1 MAKARTEETKR
12 MIHEHIPE
20 GATITLQKL
29 WDQAGGNM
37 DAFFGA
43 LQSLAARGEI
53 TASGPRD
60 GDPEQI
66 LLSRGPGE
74 ETETAV
80 SNKEKSEAA
89 KLIAAGIPQLR
100 ASNMERAGRMAR
112 DILKDGIPRTKEQ
125 LGSIMELPAGW
136 PGGLPDV
143 LRLPDGSYTLR
154 DTAAGTAELARR
166 AGESHARTEEVRRHR
181 RLLDELLQEQETVS
195 DEEIERH
202 LGVKLLPE
210 AAAHL
215 MRLPDGRYT
224 HPDSDAAWEEVGRY
238 LSRSE
243 PVQRKDFMRMFKRH
257 RELVAHIKMG
267 REEPPFVI
275 LPDGRITVETR
286 HEGREELRRREILA
300 YVHYT
305 LKERMGG
312 RSFFTLE
319 DFAPRERVLA
329 KQEALQAGCVEL
341 KLNRRDMFAAP
352 IKTTPDR
359 IARELKEITGLDL
372 PSRGGPTV
380 PAAYLMENSLS
391 AREAARLL
399 GVRPGEIGNLYDQG
413 FLQGFRMEGAGRY
426 WRFSV
431 DALRSSP
438 NTERLLKRAERVKLS
453 DAGRILGLTQEQ
465 VRRLV
470 KEGYLRNAGR
480 TGPEA
485 GQLRRGDVEDLLK
498 DLPDIKAAWEEAPGA
513 GADRPVRRRK
523 RRPRRREQE
532 VLISPGPIVLDKY
545 QEKSIAALL
554 AGHSVLVA
562 APTGTGKT
570 LVAEKLVERIL
581 AQDREVIYTSPLKA
595 LSNQKFRDF
604 AKLYGHHRVGLI
616 TGDISINERA
626 QLLVMTTEIF
636 RNWCFSNPDWMENIS
651 HVIFDEVHYLDDVER
666 GTAWEESI
674 IFAPPH
680 IRILGLSA
688 TVPNIHDLA
697 GWMEEVRGEKVV
709 VVEEYRRAVPLVINW
724 LTPDHEVLD
733 EDEARDEIEALRL
746 AGNRRQYTG

>member
-1 MAKARTEETKR
+1 MAKGKTEAVKR
-12 MIHEHIPE
+12 MIHAHIPA
-20 GATITLQKL
+20 GATITLQGL
-29 WDQAGGNM
+29 WDQIGGNM
-37 DAFFGA
+37 NVFCGA

-53 TASGPRD
+53 TASGPGN

-66 LLSRGPGE
+66 LLSLGQGE
-74 ETETAV
+74 DPEAV
-80 SNKEKSEAA
+80 
-89 KLIAAGIPQLR
+89 KLIAAGIPQLK
-100 ASNMERAGRMAR
+100 ASNMEQSGRLAR

-125 LGSIMELPAGW
+125 LASIMELPEGW

-143 LRLPDGSYTLR
+143 LKLSDGAYTLR
-154 DTAAGTAELARR
+154 DTAAGTVELNRLS
-166 AGESHARTEEVRRHR
+166 GESQAGAEEVRRQR
-181 RLLDELLQEQETVS
+181 RLLDELLQEQETVAH
-195 DEEIERH
+195 EEIERR
-202 LGVKLLPE
+202 LGAKLLPE

-215 MRLPDGRYT
+215 MRLPGGHYT
-224 HPDSDAAWEEVGRY
+224 HPDSEAAWEEVGRY
-238 LSRSE
+238 LARSE
-243 PVQRKDFMRMFKRH
+243 PVQRNDFMRMFKRH
-257 RELVAHIKMG
+257 RELVEHIKKG
-267 REEPPFVI
+267 WEEPPFVL
-275 LPDGRITVETR
+275 LPDGRITVET
-286 HEGREELRRREILA
+286 HPEGREELRRREILA

-352 IKTTPDR
+352 IKTTPER
-359 IARELKEITGLDL
+359 IAKELKEITGLDM
-372 PSRGGPTV
+372 PSRGGAQTM
-380 PAAYLMENSLS
+380 PAAYLTEHSLS
-391 AREAARLL
+391 GRETARLL
-399 GVRPGEIGNLYDQG
+399 GVRSGEINNLHEQG
-413 FLQGFRMEGAGRY
+413 LLQGFRLEGLLRY
-426 WRFSV
+426 WRSSV
-431 DALRSSP
+431 DGLRSSP
-438 NTERLLKRAERVKLS
+438 NLERLLKRAEMVKLH
-453 DAGRILGLTQEQ
+453 DAGRILGVTQEQ

-470 KEGYLRNAGR
+470 KDGYLRHAGR
-480 TGPEA
+480 AERETG
-485 GQLRRGDVEDLLK
+485 QFRRGEVEDLLK
-498 DLPDIKAAWEEAPGA
+498 DLPDIKAAWEEAAGTGA
-513 GADRPVRRRK
+513 ERTVRRRK
-523 RRPRRREQE
+523 RQLKRREQME
-532 VLISPGPIVLDKY
+532 SVAPGPIVLDKY
-545 QEKSIAALL
+545 QEQSIAALL

-570 LVAEKLVERIL
+570 LVAEKLVEQIL

-604 AKLYGHHRVGLI
+604 AKLYGHQRVGLI

-636 RNWCFSNPDWMENIS
+636 RNWCFSNPEWMANIS

-697 GWMEEVRGEKVV
+697 RWMEEVRGEKVM

-724 LTPDHEVLD
+724 LASDQEMLD
-733 EDEARDEIEALRL
+733 
-746 AGNRRQYTG
+746 